1 MNSSD
6 FIGLV
11 MDDAPASEL
20 TDAVKQMLYTKSVGM
35 VDELT
40 PVIGAQMFDPT
51 TNQPEEIEDQDV

>member
-11 MDDAPASEL
+11 MDDAPAAEL
-20 TDAVKQMLYTKSVGM
+20 TDVIKQMLYDRSVGM
-35 VDELT
+35 IDELT

-51 TNQPEEIEDQDV
+51 VEESEEIEDQDV